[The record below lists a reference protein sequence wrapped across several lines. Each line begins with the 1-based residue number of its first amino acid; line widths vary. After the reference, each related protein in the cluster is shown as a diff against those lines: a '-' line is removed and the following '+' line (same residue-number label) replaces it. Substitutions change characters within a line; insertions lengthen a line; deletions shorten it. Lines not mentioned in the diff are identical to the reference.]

1 MAKSSTQNIR
11 QIITK
16 RFNIF
21 FIFML
26 VAFLILLI
34 FLIKVVFVDGPSLKL
49 DASAKYLKERSIPAV
64 RGNIYASDGS
74 LMATSLQKYRLGMD
88 FSVFKTPKMKETYE
102 KNSRALAE
110 HLAAFF
116 MDPSFLN

>member
-1 MAKSSTQNIR
+1 
-11 QIITK
+11 
-16 RFNIF
+16 
-21 FIFML
+21 ML

-116 MDPSFLN
+116 MDPSILN